1 MSKLTKNKIKLSFS
15 DKIFKGI
22 ATILTV
28 MWIALLFFP
37 IYWMVVSSFKDASVQ
52 YADPPQ
58 FNVSF
63 PLEYTVYVDYDEEPS
78 EETLHKDA
86 NLILW
91 RMFGV
96 TGAQIGK
103 AKVIARVDGKAVQS
117 AYISKADYVINRKQ
131 LWTKSI
137 LSQKDILS
145 AIPRITEQDC
155 ITFDKEE
162 VKLPKKQLSNEYT
175 EKMSELF
182 SNDEF
187 ITGSVKSCTY
197 TKSPANFFD
206 NYKIAWDYPRDLGLE
221 NGLIQP
227 ILNSLFIAV
236 MEFFVLVSVSTLAA
250 YSVSKLLP
258 RSVKNKVMI
267 IILMSGMVPGTVTLI
282 PKYQVV
288 QNLGLADSFWAIIL
302 PAAASFGAM
311 LLFKG
316 TFDAFPDS
324 IIEAARLDGAGEMQI
339 FLKFI
344 IPSGAAIIG
353 FQAITIFA
361 GVWNDY
367 FWPMMVLRDQSKYT
381 VALVMNILLNGSGA
395 APDYSVT
402 LALGFMISIP
412 TLIIY
417 AVFQKAFTYGFDYS
431 GLKG

>member
-1 MSKLTKNKIKLSFS
+1 MSKSTKNKIKLSFS
-15 DKIFKGI
+15 DKIFKCG
-22 ATILTV
+22 AAALTV
-28 MWIALLFFP
+28 MWIVLLFFP

-52 YADPPQ
+52 YANPPQ
-58 FNVSF
+58 FNVTI
-63 PLEYTVYVDYDEEPS
+63 PLEYTVYIDYDQEPT
-78 EETLHKDA
+78 EETLYNDT

-91 RMFGV
+91 RMFSV

-103 AKVIARVDGKAVQS
+103 AKVISRVDDKAVQS
-117 AYISKADYVINRKQ
+117 ASISKADYVINRKQ

-145 AIPRITEQDC
+145 AIPRIKEKDC
-155 ITFDKEE
+155 IEFVTES

-175 EKMSELF
+175 KKMTELF
-182 SNDEF
+182 LDDEF
-187 ITGSVKSCTY
+187 ITGSVESCTY
-197 TKSPANFFD
+197 KKSYENFFD
-206 NYKIAWDYPRDLGLE
+206 NYKIAWDYPRELGLE

-236 MEFFVLVSVSTLAA
+236 VEFFVLVSISTLAA

-282 PKYQVV
+282 PKYQVI
-288 QNLGLADSFWAIIL
+288 QNLGLSDSFWAIIL

-316 TFDAFPDS
+316 TFDAFPDA
-324 IIEAARLDGAGEMQI
+324 IIEAARLDGAGEMKI

-344 IPSGAAIIG
+344 IPSGSAIIG

-361 GVWNDY
+361 SVWNDY

-395 APDYSVT
+395 APDYSVS

-417 AVFQKAFTYGFDYS
+417 AIFQKAFTYGFDFS
-431 GLKG
+431 GLRG